1 MGFAATVRNNS
12 SGTVSGI
19 AVQQSLPPG
28 SGVAWSVASQSGS
41 SGTVGG
47 TPASQT
53 LACSIANLGA
63 EPGRENA
70 AATRLPDRGCA
81 PVANG
86 RGCRLPTVG

>member
-41 SGTVGG
+41 SGTVGR
-47 TPASQT
+47 TPRARHWPAASPTSVLNRAVKMQPPHGCPT
-53 LACSIANLGA
+53 LGA
-63 EPGRENA
+63 RQLRMDADAVCQP
-70 AATRLPDRGCA
+70 
-81 PVANG
+81 
-86 RGCRLPTVG
+86 